1 MELTAERPFQSE
13 RHSQGRDMSGIIEEE
28 KQKKKPSQDQICVLS
43 RTCNLHNQQ
52 TTFSPPAPVLSV
64 SLTREKQL
72 LPVFQFHTKTVHTAR
87 GETQKATG
95 RWNYDFSPLSTVKI
109 QEGAECSREVT
120 LRDPELLLSLREKN
134 FCSVWLLPSSPW
146 NPQNTSS
153 L

>member
-28 KQKKKPSQDQICVLS
+28 KQKKNPLKTRFVYSAVPATFTISRQHSVLLLQS
-43 RTCNLHNQQ
+43 
-52 TTFSPPAPVLSV
+52 SV

-95 RWNYDFSPLSTVKI
+95 RWNDDFSPLSTVKI